1 MNKLSLLFNKCN
13 LFLSMKKIFI
23 YTFFILFFS
32 NSYAKDVSEFFSNL
46 IPGEG
51 LTEASIQINE
61 DDNPDLEIL
70 ALREI
75 ESTNNSNLFT
85 QFSIHTQETNGHDR
99 LIGNLGLGY
108 RKLSEDNSSL
118 MGINVF
124 LDNDFNAGHQRGSV
138 GFELK
143 GANLDL
149 TANSYH
155 KISNMETYK
164 DTEEQVLSGYTINLA
179 SQLPYTPWAKI
190 NWQNYA
196 WENEKAS
203 SDSEGNSIALEAY
216 LTSSVELEFKNDMSD
231 NSGVDDEF
239 TAKLTYI
246 YPPREDG
253 KSMQDGFSNVAFEKE
268 NVQKKL
274 KEKVKRNNNL
284 TVEVQ
289 GSIIVT
295 SK

>member
-1 MNKLSLLFNKCN
+1 
-13 LFLSMKKIFI
+13 MKRLFI
-23 YTFFILFFS
+23 YIFVLLFFS
-32 NSYAKDVSEFFSNL
+32 NSYAKDVSEFFNNL

-61 DDNPDLEIL
+61 DDNPDIEIL
-70 ALREI
+70 ALRDI

-85 QFSIHTQETNGHDR
+85 QFSLHTQETNGHNR
-99 LIGNLGLGY
+99 LIGNIGLGY
-108 RKLSEDNSSL
+108 RKLSHDKS
-118 MGINVF
+118 NVVGVNLF

-155 KISNMETYK
+155 KITNMEVHK
-164 DTEEQVLSGYTINLA
+164 STEEQVLTGYTINLA
-179 SQLPYTPWAKI
+179 TQIPYAPWAKI
-190 NWQNYA
+190 NWENYS

-203 SDSEGNSIALEAY
+203 SDTEGNSLALEAY
-216 LTSSVELEFKNDMSD
+216 LSPSVQLELKNDMSD

-239 TAKLTYI
+239 TSKLIFI

-253 KSMQDGFSNVAFEKE
+253 KSMKDGFSNVAFEKE

>member
-1 MNKLSLLFNKCN
+1 
-13 LFLSMKKIFI
+13 MKRLFI
-23 YTFFILFFS
+23 YIFFILFFS
-32 NSYAKDVSEFFSNL
+32 NSYAKDVSELFNNL

-85 QFSIHTQETNGHDR
+85 QFSIHTQETNGHNR

-108 RKLSEDNSSL
+108 RKLSEDKSSM

-155 KISNMETYK
+155 KISNMEVHK
-164 DTEEQVLSGYTINLA
+164 GTEEQVLSGFTINLA
-179 SQLPYTPWAKI
+179 SQVPYAPWAKI
-190 NWQNYA
+190 NWQNYS

-203 SDSEGNSIALEAY
+203 SDTEGNSIALEAY
-216 LTSSVELEFKNDMSD
+216 LTPSVQLEFKNDMSD

-239 TAKLTYI
+239 TSKLTYI

>member
-1 MNKLSLLFNKCN
+1 MLR
-13 LFLSMKKIFI
+13 KII
-23 YTFFILFFS
+23 LILFFTSSIS
-32 NSYAKDVSEFFSNL
+32 NAADVSNFFSNL

-61 DDNPDLEIL
+61 DDNPDIEIL
-70 ALREI
+70 ALRDI
-75 ESTNNSNLFT
+75 EASNNSNLFT
-85 QFSIHTQETNGHDR
+85 QFSIHTQETNGNDR
-99 LIGNLGLGY
+99 LIGNIGIGY
-108 RKLSEDNSSL
+108 RKLSDDKTN
-118 MGINVF
+118 MVGINMF
-124 LDNDFNAGHQRGSV
+124 FDNDFNAGHQRGSI
-138 GFELK
+138 GLELK

-164 DTEEQVLSGYTINLA
+164 STEEQVLSGYTINLA
-179 SQLPYTPWAKI
+179 SQIPYAPWAKI
-190 NWQNYA
+190 NLQNYS

-203 SDSEGNSIALEAY
+203 SDTEGNSIALEAF
-216 LTSSVELEFKNDMSD
+216 LTPSDQIEFKNDMSD

-239 TAKLTYI
+239 TSKLTYT

-268 NVQKKL
+268 NVQNKL
-274 KEKVKRNNNL
+274 KDKVNRNNNL

>member
-1 MNKLSLLFNKCN
+1 MLR
-13 LFLSMKKIFI
+13 KII
-23 YTFFILFFS
+23 LILFFTSSIS
-32 NSYAKDVSEFFSNL
+32 NAADVSNLFSNL

-61 DDNPDLEIL
+61 DDNPDIEIL
-70 ALREI
+70 ALRDI
-75 ESTNNSNLFT
+75 EASNNSNLFT
-85 QFSIHTQETNGHDR
+85 QFSIHTQETNGNDR
-99 LIGNLGLGY
+99 LIGNIGIGY
-108 RKLSEDNSSL
+108 RKLSDDKTN
-118 MGINVF
+118 MVGINMF
-124 LDNDFNAGHQRGSV
+124 FDNDFNAGHQRGSI
-138 GFELK
+138 GLELK

-164 DTEEQVLSGYTINLA
+164 STEEQVLSGYTINLA
-179 SQLPYTPWAKI
+179 SQIPYAPWAKI
-190 NWQNYA
+190 NLQNYS

-203 SDSEGNSIALEAY
+203 SDTEGNSIALEAF
-216 LTSSVELEFKNDMSD
+216 LTPSVQIEFKNDMSD

-239 TAKLTYI
+239 TSKLTYT

-268 NVQKKL
+268 NVQNKL
-274 KEKVKRNNNL
+274 KDKVKRNNNL

>member
-1 MNKLSLLFNKCN
+1 MKRLL
-13 LFLSMKKIFI
+13 I
-23 YTFFILFFS
+23 YVFFILFFS
-32 NSYAKDVSEFFSNL
+32 NAYAKDVSEFFSNL

-108 RKLSEDNSSL
+108 RKLSEDKSSM

-216 LTSSVELEFKNDMSD
+216 LTPSIQLEFKNDMSD

-239 TAKLTYI
+239 TSKLTYI

>member
-1 MNKLSLLFNKCN
+1 MMRL
-13 LFLSMKKIFI
+13 FI
-23 YTFFILFFS
+23 YIFFILSLS
-32 NSYAKDVSEFFSNL
+32 NSYAKDISEFINNL

-85 QFSIHTQETNGHDR
+85 QFSIHTQETNGHNR

-108 RKLSEDNSSL
+108 RKLSEDESSM

-203 SDSEGNSIALEAY
+203 SDTEGNNIALQAY
-216 LTSSVELEFKNDMSD
+216 
-231 NSGVDDEF
+231 
-239 TAKLTYI
+239 
-246 YPPREDG
+246 
-253 KSMQDGFSNVAFEKE
+253 
-268 NVQKKL
+268 
-274 KEKVKRNNNL
+274 
-284 TVEVQ
+284 
-289 GSIIVT
+289 
-295 SK
+295 

>member
-1 MNKLSLLFNKCN
+1 
-13 LFLSMKKIFI
+13 MKRLFI
-23 YTFFILFFS
+23 YIFFILFFS
-32 NSYAKDVSEFFSNL
+32 NSYAKDVSEFFNNL

-85 QFSIHTQETNGHDR
+85 QFSIHTQETNGHNR

-108 RKLSEDNSSL
+108 RKLSEDESSM

-155 KISNMETYK
+155 KISNMEVHK
-164 DTEEQVLSGYTINLA
+164 GTEEQVLSGYTINLA
-179 SQLPYTPWAKI
+179 SQVPYAPWAKI
-190 NWQNYA
+190 NWQNYS

-203 SDSEGNSIALEAY
+203 SDTEGNSIALEAY
-216 LTSSVELEFKNDMSD
+216 LTPSVQLEFKNDMSD

-239 TAKLTYI
+239 TSKLTYI

-289 GSIIVT
+289 GSIIIT

>member
-1 MNKLSLLFNKCN
+1 
-13 LFLSMKKIFI
+13 MKRLFI
-23 YTFFILFFS
+23 YIFVLLFFS
-32 NSYAKDVSEFFSNL
+32 NSYAKDVSEFFNNL

-61 DDNPDLEIL
+61 DDNPDIEIL
-70 ALREI
+70 ALRDI

-85 QFSIHTQETNGHDR
+85 QFSLHTQETNGHNR
-99 LIGNLGLGY
+99 LIGNIGLGY
-108 RKLSEDNSSL
+108 RKLSHDKS
-118 MGINVF
+118 NVVGVNLF

-155 KISNMETYK
+155 KITNMEVYK
-164 DTEEQVLSGYTINLA
+164 STEEQVLTGYTINLA
-179 SQLPYTPWAKI
+179 TQIPYAPWAKI
-190 NWQNYA
+190 NWENYS

-203 SDSEGNSIALEAY
+203 SDTEGNSLALEAY
-216 LTSSVELEFKNDMSD
+216 LSPSVQLELKNDMSD

-239 TAKLTYI
+239 TSKLTFI

-253 KSMQDGFSNVAFEKE
+253 KSMKDGFSNVAFEKE

-284 TVEVQ
+284 TIEVQ

>member
-1 MNKLSLLFNKCN
+1 
-13 LFLSMKKIFI
+13 MKRLFI
-23 YTFFILFFS
+23 YIFVLLFFS

-61 DDNPDLEIL
+61 EDNPDIEIL
-70 ALREI
+70 AVRDI
-75 ESTNNSNLFT
+75 EATNNSNLFT

-99 LIGNLGLGY
+99 LIGNVGLGY
-108 RKLSEDNSSL
+108 RILSEDKS
-118 MGINVF
+118 NVVGVNLF

-143 GANLDL
+143 SANLDL

-155 KISNMETYK
+155 KISNMEVHK
-164 DTEEQVLSGYTINLA
+164 GTEEQVLSGYTINLA
-179 SQLPYTPWAKI
+179 SQVPYAPWAKI
-190 NWQNYA
+190 NWQNYS
-196 WENEKAS
+196 WDNEKAS
-203 SDSEGNSIALEAY
+203 SDTSGNSLALEAY
-216 LTSSVELEFKNDMSD
+216 LSPSVQLELKNDMSD

-239 TAKLTYI
+239 TSKLTFI

-253 KSMQDGFSNVAFEKE
+253 KSMKDGFSNVAFEKE

-289 GSIIVT
+289 GSIIIT

>member
-1 MNKLSLLFNKCN
+1 MLR
-13 LFLSMKKIFI
+13 KII
-23 YTFFILFFS
+23 LILFFTS
-32 NSYAKDVSEFFSNL
+32 SISKAADVSNFFSNL

-61 DDNPDLEIL
+61 DDNPDIEIL
-70 ALREI
+70 ALRDI
-75 ESTNNSNLFT
+75 EASNNSNLFT
-85 QFSIHTQETNGHDR
+85 QFSIHTQETNGNDR
-99 LIGNLGLGY
+99 LIGNIGIGY
-108 RKLSEDNSSL
+108 RKLSDDKTN
-118 MGINVF
+118 MVGINMF
-124 LDNDFNAGHQRGSV
+124 FDNDFNAGHQRGSI
-138 GFELK
+138 GLELK

-164 DTEEQVLSGYTINLA
+164 STEEQVLSGYTINLA
-179 SQLPYTPWAKI
+179 SQIPYAPWAKI
-190 NWQNYA
+190 NLQNYS

-203 SDSEGNSIALEAY
+203 SDTEGNSIALEAF
-216 LTSSVELEFKNDMSD
+216 LTPSVQIEFKNDMSD

-239 TAKLTYI
+239 TSKLTYT

-268 NVQKKL
+268 NVQNKL
-274 KEKVKRNNNL
+274 KDKVNRNNNL

>member
-1 MNKLSLLFNKCN
+1 MKRLL
-13 LFLSMKKIFI
+13 I
-23 YTFFILFFS
+23 YVFFILFFS
-32 NSYAKDVSEFFSNL
+32 NAYAKDVSEFFSNL

-85 QFSIHTQETNGHDR
+85 QFSIHTQETNGHNR

-108 RKLSEDNSSL
+108 RKLSEDKSSM

-190 NWQNYA
+190 NLQNYA

-203 SDSEGNSIALEAY
+203 SDSEGNSIALESF
-216 LTSSVELEFKNDMSD
+216 LTPSVQLEFKNDMSD

-239 TAKLTYI
+239 TTKLTYI

-274 KEKVKRNNNL
+274 KEKVERNNNL

>member
-1 MNKLSLLFNKCN
+1 
-13 LFLSMKKIFI
+13 MKRLFI
-23 YTFFILFFS
+23 YIFVLLFFS
-32 NSYAKDVSEFFSNL
+32 NSYAKDVSEFFNNL

-61 DDNPDLEIL
+61 DDNPDIEIL
-70 ALREI
+70 ALRDI

-85 QFSIHTQETNGHDR
+85 QFSLHTQETNGHNR
-99 LIGNLGLGY
+99 LIGNIGLGY
-108 RKLSEDNSSL
+108 RKLSHDKS
-118 MGINVF
+118 NVVGVNLF

-155 KISNMETYK
+155 KITNMEVHK
-164 DTEEQVLSGYTINLA
+164 STEEQVLTGYTINLA
-179 SQLPYTPWAKI
+179 TQIPYAPWAKI
-190 NWQNYA
+190 NWENYS

-203 SDSEGNSIALEAY
+203 SDTEGNSLALEAY
-216 LTSSVELEFKNDMSD
+216 LSPSVQLELKNDMSD

-239 TAKLTYI
+239 TSKLIFI

-253 KSMQDGFSNVAFEKE
+253 KSMKDGFSNVAFEKE

-284 TVEVQ
+284 TIEVQ

>member
-1 MNKLSLLFNKCN
+1 MFR
-13 LFLSMKKIFI
+13 KII
-23 YTFFILFFS
+23 LILFFTSSIS
-32 NSYAKDVSEFFSNL
+32 NAAYVSNFFSNL

-51 LTEASIQINE
+51 LTEASIQIND
-61 DDNPDLEIL
+61 DDNPDIEIL
-70 ALREI
+70 ALRDI
-75 ESTNNSNLFT
+75 EASNNSNLFT
-85 QFSIHTQETNGHDR
+85 QFSIHTQETNGNDR
-99 LIGNLGLGY
+99 LIGNIGIGY
-108 RKLSEDNSSL
+108 RKLSDDKTN
-118 MGINVF
+118 MVGINMF
-124 LDNDFNAGHQRGSV
+124 FDNDFNAGHQRGSI
-138 GFELK
+138 GLELK

-164 DTEEQVLSGYTINLA
+164 STEEQVLSGYTINLA
-179 SQLPYTPWAKI
+179 SQIPYAPWAKI
-190 NWQNYA
+190 NLQNYS

-203 SDSEGNSIALEAY
+203 SDTEGNSIALEAF
-216 LTSSVELEFKNDMSD
+216 LTPSVQIEFKNDMSD

-239 TAKLTYI
+239 TSKLTYT

-268 NVQKKL
+268 NVQNKL
-274 KEKVKRNNNL
+274 KDKVNRNNNL

>member
-1 MNKLSLLFNKCN
+1 
-13 LFLSMKKIFI
+13 MKKIFVLFLSI
-23 YTFFILFFS
+23 FIFS
-32 NSYAKDVSEFFSNL
+32 TSNAKDVSEFFSN
-46 IPGEG
+46 IITGEG

-61 DDNPDLEIL
+61 KDNPDLEIL

-75 ESTNNSNLFT
+75 DSTNNSNLFT

-99 LIGNLGLGY
+99 LIGNLGFGY
-108 RKLSEDNSSL
+108 RKLSEDKSSM

-124 LDNDFNAGHQRGSV
+124 LDNDFNASHQRGSV
-138 GFELK
+138 GIELK
-143 GANLDL
+143 GANIDL
-149 TANSYH
+149 TVNSYH
-155 KISNMETYK
+155 KLSNMETYK

-203 SDSEGNSIALEAY
+203 TDTEGNSIALQAY
-216 LTSSVELEFKNDMSD
+216 LTPSVQLEFKNDMSD
-231 NSGVDDEF
+231 SSGVDDEF
-239 TAKLTYI
+239 SSKLTFI
-246 YPPREDG
+246 YPPREDD

-268 NVQKKL
+268 NIEKKL
-274 KEKVKRNNNL
+274 KEKVERNNNM

>member
-1 MNKLSLLFNKCN
+1 MLKKLIL
-13 LFLSMKKIFI
+13 
-23 YTFFILFFS
+23 ILFFTSSIS
-32 NSYAKDVSEFFSNL
+32 NAADVSNLFSNL

-61 DDNPDLEIL
+61 DDNPDIEIL
-70 ALREI
+70 ALRDI
-75 ESTNNSNLFT
+75 EATNNSNLFT
-85 QFSIHTQETNGHDR
+85 QFSIHTQETNGNDR
-99 LIGNLGLGY
+99 LIGNIGIGY
-108 RKLSEDNSSL
+108 RKLSDDKTNML
-118 MGINVF
+118 GINMF
-124 LDNDFNAGHQRGSV
+124 FDNDFNAGHQRGSI
-138 GFELK
+138 GLELK

-164 DTEEQVLSGYTINLA
+164 STEEQVLSGYTINLA
-179 SQLPYTPWAKI
+179 SQIPYAPWAKI
-190 NWQNYA
+190 NLQNYS

-203 SDSEGNSIALEAY
+203 SDTEGNSIALEAF
-216 LTSSVELEFKNDMSD
+216 LTPSVQIEFKNDMSD

-239 TAKLTYI
+239 TSKLTYI

-253 KSMQDGFSNVAFEKE
+253 KSMQDGFSNNAFEKE

-274 KEKVKRNNNL
+274 KDKIIRNNNL

>member
-1 MNKLSLLFNKCN
+1 MLKKLIL
-13 LFLSMKKIFI
+13 
-23 YTFFILFFS
+23 ILFFTSSIS
-32 NSYAKDVSEFFSNL
+32 NAADVSNLFSNL

-61 DDNPDLEIL
+61 DDNPDIEIL
-70 ALREI
+70 ALRDI
-75 ESTNNSNLFT
+75 EATNNSNLFT
-85 QFSIHTQETNGHDR
+85 QFSIHTQETNGNDR
-99 LIGNLGLGY
+99 LIGNIGIGY
-108 RKLSEDNSSL
+108 RKLSDDKTNML
-118 MGINVF
+118 GINMF
-124 LDNDFNAGHQRGSV
+124 FDNDFNAGHQRGSI
-138 GFELK
+138 GLELK

-155 KISNMETYK
+155 KISNMEKYK
-164 DTEEQVLSGYTINLA
+164 STEEQVLSGYTINLA
-179 SQLPYTPWAKI
+179 SQIPYAPWAKI
-190 NWQNYA
+190 NLQNYS

-203 SDSEGNSIALEAY
+203 SDTEGNSIALEAF
-216 LTSSVELEFKNDMSD
+216 LTPSVQIEFKNDMSD

-239 TAKLTYI
+239 TSKLTYT

-268 NVQKKL
+268 NVQNKL
-274 KEKVKRNNNL
+274 KDKVKRNNNL

>member
-1 MNKLSLLFNKCN
+1 MFR
-13 LFLSMKKIFI
+13 KII
-23 YTFFILFFS
+23 LILFFTSSIS
-32 NSYAKDVSEFFSNL
+32 NAADVSNFFSNL

-61 DDNPDLEIL
+61 DDNPDIEIL
-70 ALREI
+70 ALRDI
-75 ESTNNSNLFT
+75 EASNNSNLFT
-85 QFSIHTQETNGHDR
+85 QFSIHTQETNGNDR
-99 LIGNLGLGY
+99 LIGNIGIGY
-108 RKLSEDNSSL
+108 RKLSDDKTN
-118 MGINVF
+118 MVGINMF
-124 LDNDFNAGHQRGSV
+124 FDNDFNAGHQRGSI
-138 GFELK
+138 GLELK

-164 DTEEQVLSGYTINLA
+164 STEEQVLSGYTINLA
-179 SQLPYTPWAKI
+179 SQIPYAPWAKI
-190 NWQNYA
+190 NLQNYS

-203 SDSEGNSIALEAY
+203 SDTEGNSIALEAF
-216 LTSSVELEFKNDMSD
+216 LTPSVQIEFKNDMSD

-239 TAKLTYI
+239 TSKLTYT

-268 NVQKKL
+268 NIEKKL
-274 KEKVKRNNNL
+274 KEKVERNNNM

>member
-1 MNKLSLLFNKCN
+1 
-13 LFLSMKKIFI
+13 MKRLFI
-23 YTFFILFFS
+23 YIFVLLFFS
-32 NSYAKDVSEFFSNL
+32 NSYAKDVSEFFNNL

-61 DDNPDLEIL
+61 DDNPDIEIL
-70 ALREI
+70 ALRDI

-85 QFSIHTQETNGHDR
+85 QFSLHTQETNGHNR
-99 LIGNLGLGY
+99 LIGNIGLGY
-108 RKLSEDNSSL
+108 RKLSHDKS
-118 MGINVF
+118 NVVGVNLF

-155 KISNMETYK
+155 KITNMEVYK
-164 DTEEQVLSGYTINLA
+164 STEEQVLTGYTINLA
-179 SQLPYTPWAKI
+179 TQIPYAPWAKI
-190 NWQNYA
+190 NWENYS

-203 SDSEGNSIALEAY
+203 SDTEGNSLALEAY
-216 LTSSVELEFKNDMSD
+216 LSPSVQLELKNDMSD

-239 TAKLTYI
+239 TSKLIFI

-253 KSMQDGFSNVAFEKE
+253 KSMKDGFSNVAFEKE

-289 GSIIVT
+289 GLIIVT

>member
-1 MNKLSLLFNKCN
+1 MC
-13 LFLSMKKIFI
+13 IR
-23 YTFFILFFS
+23 
-32 NSYAKDVSEFFSNL
+32 D
-46 IPGEG
+46 
-51 LTEASIQINE
+51 
-61 DDNPDLEIL
+61 
-70 ALREI
+70 R
-75 ESTNNSNLFT
+75 
-85 QFSIHTQETNGHDR
+85 FSIHTQETNGHNR

-108 RKLSEDNSSL
+108 RKLSEDKSSM

-155 KISNMETYK
+155 KISNMEVHK
-164 DTEEQVLSGYTINLA
+164 GTEEQVLSGYAINLA
-179 SQLPYTPWAKI
+179 SQVPYAPWAKI
-190 NWQNYA
+190 NWQNYS

-203 SDSEGNSIALEAY
+203 SDTEGNSIALQAY
-216 LTSSVELEFKNDMSD
+216 LTPSIQLEFKNDMSD

-239 TAKLTYI
+239 TSKLTYT
-246 YPPREDG
+246 YPPREDR

>member
-1 MNKLSLLFNKCN
+1 
-13 LFLSMKKIFI
+13 MKRLFI
-23 YTFFILFFS
+23 YIFVLLFFS
-32 NSYAKDVSEFFSNL
+32 NSYAKDVSEFFNNL

-61 DDNPDLEIL
+61 DDNPDIEIL
-70 ALREI
+70 ALRDI

-85 QFSIHTQETNGHDR
+85 QFSLHTQETNGYNR
-99 LIGNLGLGY
+99 LIGNIGLGY
-108 RKLSEDNSSL
+108 RKLSHDKS
-118 MGINVF
+118 NVVGVNLF
-124 LDNDFNAGHQRGSV
+124 LDNDFNAGHQRGSI

-155 KISNMETYK
+155 KITNMEVYK
-164 DTEEQVLSGYTINLA
+164 STEEQVLTGYTINLA
-179 SQLPYTPWAKI
+179 TQIPYAPWAKI
-190 NWQNYA
+190 NWENYS

-203 SDSEGNSIALEAY
+203 SDTEGNSLALEAY
-216 LTSSVELEFKNDMSD
+216 LSPSVQLELKNDMSD

-239 TAKLTYI
+239 TSKLIFI

-253 KSMQDGFSNVAFEKE
+253 KSMKDGFSNVAFEKE

-284 TVEVQ
+284 TIEVQ

>member
-1 MNKLSLLFNKCN
+1 MN
-13 LFLSMKKIFI
+13 KIFI
-23 YTFFILFFS
+23 YIFFILFFS

-108 RKLSEDNSSL
+108 RKLSEDKSSM

-216 LTSSVELEFKNDMSD
+216 LTPSVQLEFKNDMSD

-239 TAKLTYI
+239 TSKLTYT
-246 YPPREDG
+246 YPPREDR

-274 KEKVKRNNNL
+274 KEKIKRNNNL

>member
-1 MNKLSLLFNKCN
+1 
-13 LFLSMKKIFI
+13 MKRLFI
-23 YTFFILFFS
+23 YIFVLLFFS
-32 NSYAKDVSEFFSNL
+32 NSYAKDVSEFFNNL

-70 ALREI
+70 ALRDI

-85 QFSIHTQETNGHDR
+85 QFSLHTQETNGHNR
-99 LIGNLGLGY
+99 LIGNIGLGY
-108 RKLSEDNSSL
+108 RKLSHDKS
-118 MGINVF
+118 NVVGVNLF

-155 KISNMETYK
+155 KITNMEVYK
-164 DTEEQVLSGYTINLA
+164 STEEQVLTGYTINLA
-179 SQLPYTPWAKI
+179 SQIPYAPWAKI
-190 NWQNYA
+190 NWENYS

-203 SDSEGNSIALEAY
+203 SDAEGNSLALEAY
-216 LTSSVELEFKNDMSD
+216 LTPSVQLELKNDMSD
-231 NSGVDDEF
+231 NSGVEDEF
-239 TAKLTYI
+239 TSKLTYT

-253 KSMQDGFSNVAFEKE
+253 KSMKDGFSNVAFEKE

>member
-1 MNKLSLLFNKCN
+1 MLR
-13 LFLSMKKIFI
+13 KII
-23 YTFFILFFS
+23 IILFFTSSIS
-32 NSYAKDVSEFFSNL
+32 NAADVSNFFSNL

-61 DDNPDLEIL
+61 DDNPDIEIL
-70 ALREI
+70 ALRDI
-75 ESTNNSNLFT
+75 EASNNSNLFT
-85 QFSIHTQETNGHDR
+85 QFSIHTQETNGNDR
-99 LIGNLGLGY
+99 LIGNIGIGY
-108 RKLSEDNSSL
+108 RKLSDDKTN
-118 MGINVF
+118 MVGINMF
-124 LDNDFNAGHQRGSV
+124 FDNDFNAGHQRGSI
-138 GFELK
+138 GLELK

-164 DTEEQVLSGYTINLA
+164 STEEQVLSGYTINLA
-179 SQLPYTPWAKI
+179 SQIPYAPWAKI
-190 NWQNYA
+190 NLQNYS

-203 SDSEGNSIALEAY
+203 SDTEGNSIALEAF
-216 LTSSVELEFKNDMSD
+216 LTPSVQIEFKNDMSD

-239 TAKLTYI
+239 TSKLTYT

-268 NVQKKL
+268 NVQNKL
-274 KEKVKRNNNL
+274 KDKVNRNNNL

>member
-1 MNKLSLLFNKCN
+1 
-13 LFLSMKKIFI
+13 MKNIFI
-23 YTFFILFFS
+23 YIFFILFFS

-61 DDNPDLEIL
+61 DDDPDLEIL

-85 QFSIHTQETNGHDR
+85 QFSIHTQETNGHNR

-108 RKLSEDNSSL
+108 RKLSEDKSSL

-203 SDSEGNSIALEAY
+203 SDTEGNSIALEAY
-216 LTSSVELEFKNDMSD
+216 LTSSVQLEFKNDMSD

-253 KSMQDGFSNVAFEKE
+253 KSMQDGFSNVAFERE
-268 NVQKKL
+268 NIEKKL

>member
-1 MNKLSLLFNKCN
+1 
-13 LFLSMKKIFI
+13 MKRFI
-23 YTFFILFFS
+23 YIFFILFFT
-32 NSYAKDVSEFFSNL
+32 NSYANDVSEFFSNL

-70 ALREI
+70 ALRDI
-75 ESTNNSNLFT
+75 ESTNNSNFFT
-85 QFSIHTQETNGHDR
+85 QFSIHTQETNSHNR

-108 RKLSEDNSSL
+108 RKLSEDKSSM

-155 KISNMETYK
+155 KISNMEVHK
-164 DTEEQVLSGYTINLA
+164 GTEEQVLSGYTINLA
-179 SQLPYTPWAKI
+179 SQVPYSPWAKI

-203 SDSEGNSIALEAY
+203 SDTEGNSIALQAY
-216 LTSSVELEFKNDMSD
+216 LTPSVQLEFKNDMSD

-239 TAKLTYI
+239 TSKLTYN

-274 KEKVKRNNNL
+274 KEKVERNNNM

>member
-1 MNKLSLLFNKCN
+1 MI
-13 LFLSMKKIFI
+13 KKFIFI
-23 YTFFILFFS
+23 FLISTLSTSQAANVS
-32 NSYAKDVSEFFSNL
+32 NFFSNL

-108 RKLSEDNSSL
+108 RKLSEDKSSM

-190 NWQNYA
+190 NLQNYA

-203 SDSEGNSIALEAY
+203 SDSEGNSIALESF
-216 LTSSVELEFKNDMSD
+216 LTPSVQLEFKNDMSD

-239 TAKLTYI
+239 TTKLTYI

>member
-1 MNKLSLLFNKCN
+1 
-13 LFLSMKKIFI
+13 MKRLFI
-23 YTFFILFFS
+23 YIFVLLFFS
-32 NSYAKDVSEFFSNL
+32 NSYAKDVSEFFNNL

-61 DDNPDLEIL
+61 DDNPDIEIL
-70 ALREI
+70 ALRDI

-85 QFSIHTQETNGHDR
+85 QFSLHTQETNGHNR
-99 LIGNLGLGY
+99 LIGNIGLGY
-108 RKLSEDNSSL
+108 RKLSHDKS
-118 MGINVF
+118 NVVGVNLF

-155 KISNMETYK
+155 KITNMEVYK
-164 DTEEQVLSGYTINLA
+164 STEEQVLTGYTINLA
-179 SQLPYTPWAKI
+179 SQIPYAPWAKI
-190 NWQNYA
+190 NWENYS

-203 SDSEGNSIALEAY
+203 SDTEGNSLALEAY
-216 LTSSVELEFKNDMSD
+216 LSPSVQLELKNDMSD
-231 NSGVDDEF
+231 SSGIDDEF
-239 TAKLTYI
+239 TSKLTFI

-253 KSMQDGFSNVAFEKE
+253 KSMKDGFSNVAFEKE

>member
-1 MNKLSLLFNKCN
+1 MLKKLIL
-13 LFLSMKKIFI
+13 
-23 YTFFILFFS
+23 ILFFTSSIS
-32 NSYAKDVSEFFSNL
+32 NAADVSNFFSNL

-61 DDNPDLEIL
+61 DDNPDIEIL
-70 ALREI
+70 ALRDI
-75 ESTNNSNLFT
+75 EATNNSNLFT
-85 QFSIHTQETNGHDR
+85 QFSIHTQETNRNDR
-99 LIGNLGLGY
+99 LIGNIGIGY
-108 RKLSEDNSSL
+108 RKLSDDKTN
-118 MGINVF
+118 MVGINMF
-124 LDNDFNAGHQRGSV
+124 FDNDFNAGHQRGSI
-138 GFELK
+138 GLELK

-164 DTEEQVLSGYTINLA
+164 STEEQVLSGYTINLA
-179 SQLPYTPWAKI
+179 SQIPYAPWAKI
-190 NWQNYA
+190 NLQNYS

-203 SDSEGNSIALEAY
+203 SDTEGNSIALEAF
-216 LTSSVELEFKNDMSD
+216 LTPSVQIEFKNDMSD

-239 TAKLTYI
+239 TSKLTYT

-268 NVQKKL
+268 NVQNKL
-274 KEKVKRNNNL
+274 KDKVNRNNNL

>member
-1 MNKLSLLFNKCN
+1 MKRLL
-13 LFLSMKKIFI
+13 I
-23 YTFFILFFS
+23 YVFFILFFS
-32 NSYAKDVSEFFSNL
+32 NAYAKDLSEFFNNL

-51 LTEASIQINE
+51 LTEASVEINE

-85 QFSIHTQETNGHDR
+85 QFSIHTQETNGHNR

-108 RKLSEDNSSL
+108 RKLSEDKSSM

-155 KISNMETYK
+155 KISNMEVHK
-164 DTEEQVLSGYTINLA
+164 GTEEQVLSGYTINLA
-179 SQLPYTPWAKI
+179 SQFPYAPWAKI
-190 NWQNYA
+190 DWQNYS

-203 SDSEGNSIALEAY
+203 SDSEGNSIALESF
-216 LTSSVELEFKNDMSD
+216 LTPSVQLEFKNDMSD

-239 TAKLTYI
+239 TTKLTYI

-274 KEKVKRNNNL
+274 KEKVERNNNL

>member
-1 MNKLSLLFNKCN
+1 MVNANEISSK
-13 LFLSMKKIFI
+13 
-23 YTFFILFFS
+23 FS
-32 NSYAKDVSEFFSNL
+32 EYVSGF

-70 ALREI
+70 ALRDI

-85 QFSIHTQETNGHDR
+85 QFSFHTQETNGHNR

-108 RKLSEDNSSL
+108 RKLSEDKSNM

-203 SDSEGNSIALEAY
+203 SDTEGNSIALQAY
-216 LTSSVELEFKNDMSD
+216 LTPSVQLEFKNDMSD

-239 TAKLTYI
+239 TSKLTYI

-274 KEKVKRNNNL
+274 KEKVERNNNM

>member
-1 MNKLSLLFNKCN
+1 MLR
-13 LFLSMKKIFI
+13 KII
-23 YTFFILFFS
+23 LILFFTSSIS
-32 NSYAKDVSEFFSNL
+32 NAADVSNLFSNL

-61 DDNPDLEIL
+61 DDNPDIEIL
-70 ALREI
+70 ALRDI
-75 ESTNNSNLFT
+75 EASNNSNLFT
-85 QFSIHTQETNGHDR
+85 QFSIHTQETNRNDR
-99 LIGNLGLGY
+99 LIGNIGIGY
-108 RKLSEDNSSL
+108 RKLSDDKTN
-118 MGINVF
+118 MVGINMF
-124 LDNDFNAGHQRGSV
+124 FDNDFNAGHQRGSI
-138 GFELK
+138 GLELK

-164 DTEEQVLSGYTINLA
+164 STEEQVLSGYTINLA
-179 SQLPYTPWAKI
+179 SQIPYAPWAKI
-190 NWQNYA
+190 NLQNYS

-203 SDSEGNSIALEAY
+203 SDTEGNSIALEAF
-216 LTSSVELEFKNDMSD
+216 LTPSVQIEFKNDLSD

-239 TAKLTYI
+239 TSKLTYI

-253 KSMQDGFSNVAFEKE
+253 KSMQDGFSNNAFEKE

-274 KEKVKRNNNL
+274 KDKVNRNNNL

>member
-1 MNKLSLLFNKCN
+1 
-13 LFLSMKKIFI
+13 MKKIFI
-23 YTFFILFFS
+23 YIFFILFCS

-108 RKLSEDNSSL
+108 RKLSEDKSSL

-274 KEKVKRNNNL
+274 KEKIKRNNNL
-284 TVEVQ
+284 TVEIQ

>member
-1 MNKLSLLFNKCN
+1 MN
-13 LFLSMKKIFI
+13 KIFI
-23 YTFFILFFS
+23 YIFFILFFS

-70 ALREI
+70 ALRDI

-85 QFSIHTQETNGHDR
+85 QFSIHTQETNGYDR

-108 RKLSEDNSSL
+108 RKLSEDKSSL

-216 LTSSVELEFKNDMSD
+216 LTPSVQLEFKNDMSD

-239 TAKLTYI
+239 TSKLTYT

-253 KSMQDGFSNVAFEKE
+253 KSMQDGFSNVVFEKE

-274 KEKVKRNNNL
+274 KEKIKRNNNL

>member
-1 MNKLSLLFNKCN
+1 MFR
-13 LFLSMKKIFI
+13 KII
-23 YTFFILFFS
+23 LILFFTSSIS
-32 NSYAKDVSEFFSNL
+32 NAADVSNFFSNL

-61 DDNPDLEIL
+61 DDNPDIEIL
-70 ALREI
+70 ALRDI
-75 ESTNNSNLFT
+75 EASNNSNLFT
-85 QFSIHTQETNGHDR
+85 QFSIHTQETNGNDR
-99 LIGNLGLGY
+99 LIGNIGIGY
-108 RKLSEDNSSL
+108 RKLSDDKTN
-118 MGINVF
+118 MVGINMF
-124 LDNDFNAGHQRGSV
+124 FDNDFNAGHQRGSI
-138 GFELK
+138 GLELK

-164 DTEEQVLSGYTINLA
+164 STEEQVLSGYTINLA
-179 SQLPYTPWAKI
+179 SQIPYAPWAKI
-190 NWQNYA
+190 NLQNYS

-203 SDSEGNSIALEAY
+203 SDTEGNSIALEAF
-216 LTSSVELEFKNDMSD
+216 LTPSVQIEFKNDMSD
-231 NSGVDDEF
+231 NSGVDEEF
-239 TAKLTYI
+239 TSKLTYT

-268 NVQKKL
+268 NVQNKL
-274 KEKVKRNNNL
+274 KDKVNRNNNL